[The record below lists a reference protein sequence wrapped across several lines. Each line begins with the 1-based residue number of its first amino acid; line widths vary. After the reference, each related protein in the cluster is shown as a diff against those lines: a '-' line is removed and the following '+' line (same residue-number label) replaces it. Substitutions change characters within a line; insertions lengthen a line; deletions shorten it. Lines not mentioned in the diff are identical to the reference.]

1 MSDNT
6 AQQLYRVICGSCQ
19 VGYGLVFEL
28 GYAEGEEDIDLMM
41 YKHAAETHPL
51 AFMTRPDMFAKLFP
65 DIDMT
70 QWLQEHA
77 QKKDEYMPV
86 EAPKEEAFIS
96 EVSDAELNEL
106 NKLTE
111 ADKPFD

>member
-1 MSDNT
+1 M

-19 VGYGLVFEL
+19 VGFGLVFEL

-51 AFMTRPDMFAKLFP
+51 AFITRPDMFAKLFP

-86 EAPKEEAFIS
+86 EAPKEEVFTS
-96 EVSDAELNEL
+96 EVSANEIAELNRLSEV
-106 NKLTE
+106 E
-111 ADKPFD
+111 KPFA